1 MGDVRVRFAPSPTGY
16 LHVGGARTALY
27 NWLFAR
33 HHGGKFLLRIEDT
46 DVKRSTP
53 EMTDNILKSLEWLGL
68 TWDEELV
75 YQSQRLEIYRE
86 VAKELVNKGLAYYC
100 YTPEGESECIEVAPE
115 EAEGKKVAIRF
126 RVPKSERIEFTD
138 LIRGHIVFEGKD
150 IKDFVIM
157 KSDGYPTYQLAVVV
171 DDHSMGIT
179 HVIRGEDHI
188 PNTPKQILIYR
199 AMGWELPQFAHLPMI
214 LGPDKKKLSKR
225 HGAVSVLEYRRQGY
239 LSEALFNFL
248 ALLGWSPGEDRE
260 IVPKDEMISLF
271 DIKKVGKRA
280 AVFDMQKLNW
290 INSVYIRMKTDDELL
305 ELLRPFFSE
314 VGVTDDEAI
323 RKLIPLYK
331 ERARTLRDFVELSRY
346 FFEDVTE
353 YDEKGVKKHFK
364 RPTEVASRLETCL
377 SELEKLENWTAQD
390 IEGVVRGVAESLGVS
405 AAKLIHPIR
414 LSITGMTFGPGLF
427 ELMEAL
433 GKETVLNRLRR
444 AIEWLKMRGAQ
455 DTPE

>member
-53 EMTDNILKSLEWLGL
+53 EMTENILKSLEWLGL

-75 YQSQRLEIYRE
+75 YQSQRLEIYRK
-86 VAKELVNKGLAYYC
+86 VADELLAKGFAYHC
-100 YTPEGESECIEVAPE
+100 HTPKGESECIEIAPE
-115 EAEGKKVAIRF
+115 EAAGKKVAIRF

-138 LIRGHIVFEGKD
+138 MIRGHIVFEGKD

-199 AMGWELPQFAHLPMI
+199 AMGWTLPEFAHLPMI

-260 IVPKDEMISLF
+260 IVPKDEMIKLF

-290 INSVYIRMKTDDELL
+290 INSVYIRMKTNDELL
-305 ELLRPFFSE
+305 DLLRPFFSE

-364 RPTEVASRLETCL
+364 RPMEVASRLETCL

-390 IEGVVRGVAESLGVS
+390 IEGIVRGVAESLGVS

-455 DTPE
+455 DAPE

>member
-1 MGDVRVRFAPSPTGY
+1 MKGVRVRFAPSPTGY

-33 HHGGKFLLRIEDT
+33 HHGGRFLLRIEDT

-53 EMTDNILKSLEWLGL
+53 EMTENILKSLQWLGL
-68 TWDEELV
+68 VWDEELV
-75 YQSQRLEIYRE
+75 FQSQRLDVYRE
-86 VAKELVNKGLAYYC
+86 VADKLVKDGLAYYC
-100 YTPEGESECIEVAPE
+100 YTPEGGDECVEIAPDE
-115 EAEGKKVAIRF
+115 IGDRKVAIKF
-126 RVPKSERIEFTD
+126 RVPKSEKIEFND
-138 LIRGHIVFEGKD
+138 LIRGHILFEGKD

-171 DDHSMGIT
+171 DDHEMGIT

-188 PNTPKQILIYR
+188 PNTPKQILIYK
-199 AMGWELPQFAHLPMI
+199 AMGWEIPEFAHLPMI

-225 HGAVSVLEYRRQGY
+225 HGAVSVLEYKKQGY

-260 IVPKDEMISLF
+260 IVPREEMIQLF
-271 DIKKVGKRA
+271 DIKRVGKRA

-290 INSVYIRMKTDDELL
+290 INSVYIRMKSDDELF
-305 ELLRPFFSE
+305 ELVKPFFE
-314 VGVTDDEAI
+314 EAGVEDSALI
-323 RKLIPLYK
+323 KKLIPLYK

-346 FFEDVTE
+346 FYSEVTE

-364 RPTEVASRLETCL
+364 HPEQVAQRLRFCL
-377 SELEKLENWTAQD
+377 DELKKVEEWNAAALEHVVRNTAEKLE
-390 IEGVVRGVAESLGVS
+390 VS
-405 AAKLIHPIR
+405 ASKLIHPIR

-433 GKETVLNRLRR
+433 GRDTVISRLEKAISWLEKR
-444 AIEWLKMRGAQ
+444 AQEQK
-455 DTPE
+455 